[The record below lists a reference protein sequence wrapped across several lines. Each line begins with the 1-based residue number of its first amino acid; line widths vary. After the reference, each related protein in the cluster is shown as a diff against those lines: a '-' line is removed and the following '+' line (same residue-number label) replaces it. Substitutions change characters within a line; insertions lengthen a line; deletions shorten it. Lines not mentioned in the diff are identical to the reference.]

1 MAQRHEQDHSQI
13 SEPPAYS
20 QLPLEGLEA
29 PEPAEATFDNCV
41 IVSRPQ
47 YTKSGKTAQWQCG
60 IHAPPD
66 MFHQYRDEFI
76 VARAT
81 VNARFAHSLRLMPG
95 DRVNITGQLSQQELS
110 LESGETKTVNHL
122 IVSDIVVIE
131 KAARKSITVY
141 EQKRGR

>member
-1 MAQRHEQDHSQI
+1 MAHPREHEHDQ
-13 SEPPAYS
+13 YS

-29 PEPAEATFDNCV
+29 PEPIEATFDNCV

-66 MFHQYRDEFI
+66 MFHQDRDEFI

-81 VNARFAHSLRLMPG
+81 VNARFANSLRLMPG
-95 DRVNITGQLSQQELS
+95 DRVNITGQLSRQELS
-110 LESGETKTVNHL
+110 LGSGETKTVNYL
-122 IVSDIVVIE
+122 TVSAIVVIE
-131 KAARKSITVY
+131 KAVRKSITVY

>member
-1 MAQRHEQDHSQI
+1 MAQRHEHDHSHI

-20 QLPLEGLEA
+20 HLSLEGLDA
-29 PEPAEATFDNCV
+29 PEPNEATFDNCV

-60 IHAPPD
+60 IHASPD
-66 MFHQYRDEFI
+66 MFHQDRDEFI

-81 VNARFAHSLRLMPG
+81 VNARFANSLRLMPG

-110 LESGETKTVNHL
+110 LESGEKKLVNHL
-122 IVSDIVVIE
+122 TVTGIVVIE
-131 KAARKSITVY
+131 KAVRKSITVY
-141 EQKRGR
+141 EQ

>member
-1 MAQRHEQDHSQI
+1 MAHPREHEHDQ
-13 SEPPAYS
+13 YS

-29 PEPAEATFDNCV
+29 PEPIEATFDNCV

-66 MFHQYRDEFI
+66 MFHQDRDEFI

-81 VNARFAHSLRLMPG
+81 VNARFANSLRLMPG
-95 DRVNITGQLSQQELS
+95 DRVNITGQLSRQELS

-122 IVSDIVVIE
+122 IVSGIVVIE
-131 KAARKSITVY
+131 KAVRKSITVY

>member
-1 MAQRHEQDHSQI
+1 MAHPHEHDHSHS

-20 QLPLEGLEA
+20 QLSLEGLDA
-29 PEPAEATFDNCV
+29 PEPIEATFDNCV

-66 MFHQYRDEFI
+66 MFHQDRDEFI

-81 VNARFAHSLRLMPG
+81 VNARFAHSLCLMPG
-95 DRVNITGQLSQQELS
+95 DRVNITGHLSQQELS

-122 IVSDIVVIE
+122 IVTGIVVVE
-131 KAARKSITVY
+131 KAVRKSITVY
-141 EQKRGR
+141 EQK